1 MSNDPAWNNQ
11 LEAKMPVTVSYDL
24 TRATNNQ
31 RNYVRSMFERF
42 GWRRLGGS
50 VFRYG
55 GRKIEGVLQEDWL
68 NDVAPALMF
77 FRSYVLGN
85 SIQVKS
91 FTLDAMSVSR
101 VDYSIAPHFGRRPR
115 KGAALSLKKPT
126 NVQSSEKTLRD
137 FVDAA
142 IAAT

>member
-1 MSNDPAWNNQ
+1 
-11 LEAKMPVTVSYDL
+11 
-24 TRATNNQ
+24 
-31 RNYVRSMFERF
+31 
-42 GWRRLGGS
+42 

-55 GRKIEGVLQEDWL
+55 GRKIGGVLQEDWL
-68 NDVAPALMF
+68 NDVAPAVMF

-101 VDYSIAPHFGRRPR
+101 VDYSVAPHFGRRPR
-115 KGAALSLKKPT
+115 PGAALSLKPPT
-126 NVQSSEKTLRD
+126 NVQSSEKKLRN

-142 IAAT
+142 IVAAT